1 MSSDVIT
8 PTPLLDLD
16 PNGVDDASTW
26 AARNPQKDI
35 IPPRK
40 NPQPKKSAAAK
51 ALAQKN
57 RDEKRAKNDAMMFD
71 VNALWNVIRQGIK
84 DIATTHKRKEKDI
97 EQLVLDKSRFKKRR
111 APNIRNAL
119 VAAKAREL
127 NDGERPSFNSKPRS
141 STYSDFGRASTGRKA
156 LSRRDSE
163 NRR

>member
-71 VNALWNVIRQGIK
+71 VNA
-84 DIATTHKRKEKDI
+84 KRKEKDI

-119 VAAKAREL
+119 VV
-127 NDGERPSFNSKPRS
+127 
-141 STYSDFGRASTGRKA
+141 
-156 LSRRDSE
+156 
-163 NRR
+163 

>member
-71 VNALWNVIRQGIK
+71 VNA
-84 DIATTHKRKEKDI
+84 KRKEKDI

-119 VAAKAREL
+119 VAAKARE
-127 NDGERPSFNSKPRS
+127 
-141 STYSDFGRASTGRKA
+141 SDFGRASTGRKA